1 MIKWDGH
8 THSVFCKHGSGEDT
22 SILVERAIELGFQR
36 YSITEHAPLPVQIF
50 NDKELA
56 SEFSLLL
63 EELPD
68 YFKHL
73 NEIKKTYAD
82 KIEVFIGLELDYI
95 KEFDSYFDEF
105 LETYLSQ
112 LDDIIVSLHMIN
124 GKNGVYPIDYS
135 PEWFE
140 SELISYYGS
149 TDEVHKAYWS
159 DLEHMVSKKINA
171 PIFKRI
177 GHLGLINKYQKQ
189 FPPSLPN
196 SFYQSTYSRLFQAI
210 KEFDWDLDFNVA
222 GLRKELCG
230 SVYIN
235 SEMIALC
242 NKLGIKL
249 VFGSD
254 AHDAASVGKDYDLY
268 LSQVS

>member
-22 SILVERAIELGFQR
+22 SVLVERAIELGFKR
-36 YSITEHAPLPVQIF
+36 YSITEHAPLPYQIF
-50 NDKELA
+50 NDKDLA
-56 SEFSLLL
+56 SEFTLLI

-73 NEIKKTYAD
+73 NDIKKTYAD
-82 KIEVFIGLELDYI
+82 QIEILIGLELDYI
-95 KEFDSYFDEF
+95 KEFDSYFDDF
-105 LETYLSQ
+105 IETYLPE
-112 LDDIIVSLHMIN
+112 LDDIIISLHMIS
-124 GKNGVYPIDYS
+124 GKNGVIPIDYS

-149 TDEVHKAYWS
+149 VDEVHKAYWS
-159 DLEHMVSKKINA
+159 DLQHMVSKQIKS
-171 PIFKRI
+171 PVYKRI

-196 SFYQSTYSRLFQAI
+196 SYYQPMYTQLFEAI
-210 KEFDWDLDFNVA
+210 KKFDWNLDFNVA

-230 SVYIN
+230 TVYIN
-235 SEMIALC
+235 SDMIALC
-242 NKLGIKL
+242 KTLGIQL
-249 VFGSD
+249 IFGSD
-254 AHDAASVGKDYDLY
+254 AHDSASVGKDYELY
-268 LSQVS
+268 LSHIT